1 MLKRLFGMAST
12 KIKEDGTDAI
22 NNVINTTINGLFLKV
37 VVILSLV
44 IALGLVIIGGF
55 WYLVSLF

>member
-1 MLKRLFGMAST
+1 MLKRLLGMAST
-12 KIKEDGTDAI
+12 KIKEDGADAI